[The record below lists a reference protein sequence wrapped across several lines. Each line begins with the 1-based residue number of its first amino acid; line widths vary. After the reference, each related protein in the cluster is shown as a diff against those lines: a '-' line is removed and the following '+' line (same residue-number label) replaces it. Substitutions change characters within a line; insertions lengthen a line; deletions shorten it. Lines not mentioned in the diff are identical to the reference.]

1 MTVFEHERPEPP
13 IPGWKWTLYWVGG
26 LFTSAAGLAVIWAI
40 TRLASIAIHLV
51 AG

>member
-26 LFTSAAGLAVIWAI
+26 LVTSAVGLAAI
-40 TRLASIAIHLV
+40 YGLTRLASAVLHLIS
-51 AG
+51 